1 MLKKE
6 GLACVGREGVRL
18 SNNWQEAS
26 SDWDQYLDTPPPPE
40 KAYLNQNI
48 RLKQEAYD
56 DYHTK

>member
-1 MLKKE
+1 M
-6 GLACVGREGVRL
+6 RL

-26 SDWDQYLDTPPPPE
+26 SDWDQYLDTPPE

>member
-1 MLKKE
+1 M
-6 GLACVGREGVRL
+6 RL

-26 SDWDQYLDTPPPPE
+26 SDWDQYLDTPPPE

>member
-26 SDWDQYLDTPPPPE
+26 SDWDQYLDTPK

-48 RLKQEAYD
+48 RSEQEAYD
-56 DYHTK
+56 EYHTK

>member
-26 SDWDQYLDTPPPPE
+26 SDWDQYLDTPK

-56 DYHTK
+56 EYHTK